1 MSHYGKHK
9 QLLFARPDSRAS
21 VSSSGSGIG
30 GGRFTNALSA
40 ALKRENYSRPPLPP
54 TATVVQP
61 KSDSPEEQLE
71 EIEQKITLT
80 LQSIDANFDH
90 CQRTMARDV
99 MPKIEKLAKL
109 SSELL
114 EASQPW
120 LQFFMAVAAA
130 DEQVD
135 DDDDGGA
142 GASNGN
148 PGAYTHDQ
156 GYYENGMVENDETHQ
171 MPLALAQRVAL
182 EEQAHKGDITARFP
196 NEATA
201 YGARANGAADD
212 DNESVIDI
220 DAEIDTP
227 QLTSRFM
234 TEELRIGSA
243 RKTSNNTKHESDMYP
258 STPRVRNLKRM
269 AEQLSVSAKKRRLG
283 TPGKEARY
291 ESGTPR
297 TPLSMMRALVN
308 PKSSARSSRYGGG
321 PPGSAIS
328 FASNNTSSMGTVDL
342 MPDTSP
348 PHTTTFV
355 LPKSRRIAPA
365 RGIGKVP
372 ASTGGK
378 RRPGQAEHEG
388 SMGNDGEEED
398 DDDDDILD
406 EINTLIKRY
415 DSPNN
420 PQAAPVSAAT
430 SRRSASVRSRSVAQP
445 PVSIAKSD
453 VAPSV
458 SDHMDESEMNALAN
472 KYASPTTEPR
482 PEEVAQV
489 KNLVADME
497 ELLDEVEAISDADKR
512 IAAGDDAVPIKK
524 EAVEVSSGEVEAAD
538 ALDEDRDV
546 LDDFED
552 DIPSPPKITTDL
564 ERPPVSVA
572 ELTSNSGIHG
582 IERVQTTTAQ
592 AVPVPA
598 VAAPTAAAAAVGGGV
613 PARAVGAA
621 ARVAGIQPRRT
632 FGAGRN
638 MIRMDIEEMDNEN
651 MTIGHMSPLALR
663 SRQAMLA
670 RNQSN
675 NNQPTATTTPPPPAQ
690 ATTSTAAS
698 RFHALDPSGAF
709 DEDDPF
715 GPTPERNNVRPAAQH
730 STNGIGNHHRLAP
743 SSVQSDQ
750 QGGNAAYPLSTR
762 SWSSH
767 QGLESTREQP
777 TQEVISAERT
787 SRSNTAV
794 LGPDAT
800 STYDTPGVGMVG
812 GGAAERGMQTADSQ
826 LNESSIT
833 IEHNDFESFNHAS
846 SIDGTTTILPTRE
859 MLQRAAQVAEGSV
872 DHNQSDPEDS
882 RDLEPMEQAMSR
894 RHSVMDEDEEDVTRN
909 SAMSVTASSFSEAGA
924 PLVTTFSAD
933 MFPPAFREPPASLQL
948 SALYELVKA
957 QDQRI
962 WALDDIVAAAGESGA
977 QALQGA
983 NASMF
988 SVLLDLL
995 SRRRLIRKITDS
1007 LWSAH

>member
-21 VSSSGSGIG
+21 ISSAGSGIG

-40 ALKRENYSRPPLPP
+40 ALKREDYSRPPLPP

-61 KSDSPEEQLE
+61 KSDSPDEQLE

-148 PGAYTHDQ
+148 PSAYIHDQ
-156 GYYENGMVENDETHQ
+156 EYEDGMMENDETHQ

-196 NEATA
+196 SEATS
-201 YGARANGAADD
+201 YGARTNGAADD

-243 RKTSNNTKHESDMYP
+243 RKTSNSTKHESDMYP

-378 RRPGQAEHEG
+378 RRNGQSEHK
-388 SMGNDGEEED
+388 GNLDNDEEED

-430 SRRSASVRSRSVAQP
+430 SRRSASLRSRSVEQP

-453 VAPSV
+453 VALSV

-497 ELLDEVEAISDADKR
+497 ELLDEVEAICDVDKR
-512 IAAGDDAVPIKK
+512 IANDGADPIKQ
-524 EAVEVSSGEVEAAD
+524 EAAENSSGKTGAAD

-572 ELTSNSGIHG
+572 ELTSNSGDHN
-582 IERVQTTTAQ
+582 IERVQTTTAPTVP
-592 AVPVPA
+592 APVPA
-598 VAAPTAAAAAVGGGV
+598 AAAPTAAAAVGGGI
-613 PARAVGAA
+613 PARVVGPA

-675 NNQPTATTTPPPPAQ
+675 SSHPTTSPPAQ

-730 STNGIGNHHRLAP
+730 STNGISNHHRLAP
-743 SSVQSDQ
+743 SSVQSEQ
-750 QGGNAAYPLSTR
+750 QRGNAAYPLSTR
-762 SWSSH
+762 SWSNH

-794 LGPDAT
+794 LGSDAT
-800 STYDTPGVGMVG
+800 STYDTPGIGMVG
-812 GGAAERGMQTADSQ
+812 GGGERGMHTTDSQ
-826 LNESSIT
+826 MNESSIT

-909 SAMSVTASSFSEAGA
+909 SAMSVTASSFSETGA
-924 PLVTTFSAD
+924 PLVTTLSVD

-948 SALYELVKA
+948 LALYDLVKA

-962 WALDDIVAAAGESGA
+962 WALDDIVAAAAESGA
-977 QALQGA
+977 QELQGA

-995 SRRRLIRKITDS
+995 SRRRLIRKITDN
-1007 LWSAH
+1007 LWAAH